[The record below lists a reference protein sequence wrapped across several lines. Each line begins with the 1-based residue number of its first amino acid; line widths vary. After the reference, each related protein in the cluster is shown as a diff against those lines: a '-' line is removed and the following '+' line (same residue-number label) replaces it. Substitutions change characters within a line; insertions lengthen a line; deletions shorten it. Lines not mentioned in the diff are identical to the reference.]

1 MMSLRLFDD
10 LSVLV
15 SAVVT
20 INIAANAKQ
29 TNMNEML
36 LSQQS
41 PEFRLLR
48 RLFLP
53 SMEIIV
59 NAQNDRRL
67 RSRH

>member
-1 MMSLRLFDD
+1 MMSLRLFDV

-15 SAVVT
+15 SAVVP
-20 INIAANAKQ
+20 INIAANARQ

-41 PEFRLLR
+41 PEFRFLR

-53 SMEIIV
+53 SMEIIA
-59 NAQNDRRL
+59 NAQSDRRS
-67 RSRH
+67 RSRL